1 MVEKKLVDDDKTE
14 PEVVEVAPPES
25 SSPTSHAK
33 KERKSHMKR
42 LGAHLRKIVRSRTPG
57 RRRIPAEK
65 QPSGRRLL
73 FKRDGSKEQVDK
85 TVETLGETVKE
96 TTTTTTKTKKVE
108 KVRIPVS
115 VTKKTSKTTTIA
127 PAQPPIAPASE
138 PLNVVKVDDSLL
150 PEYVQTNEPIVYS
163 SGPNRS
169 TGVYYTNKLERNPKL
184 QWEKP
189 DWADKPK
196 LKSMPNVHDATGS
209 AMGKPE
215 KQVEWEKPAWAT
227 KNVLKLTDQG
237 AKIKSGKDIVR
248 PITATTTTSD
258 NAN

>member
-1 MVEKKLVDDDKTE
+1 MVEKKQVEDDKTE
-14 PEVVEVAPPES
+14 PEVVEVAPPE

-85 TVETLGETVKE
+85 TAETPGETVKE
-96 TTTTTTKTKKVE
+96 TVSTTTKTKKVE

-138 PLNVVKVDDSLL
+138 PLNVVKVEDSLL

-163 SGPNRS
+163 NGPVRS

-196 LKSMPNVHDATGS
+196 LKSMSNVHDGGAGS
-209 AMGKPE
+209 AIGKPE

-227 KNVLKLTDQG
+227 KNVLKPTDQG

-248 PITATTTTSD
+248 PITTTTTDS
-258 NAN
+258 AN